1 MVRNDYEVMIM
12 RPFSCSFHTYP
23 HYRSKGSPEGSVVL
37 RIESGDRRVSA
48 ESWSKILYVA
58 AGTDPFKLID
68 AGGCNVFKSHT
79 HMDGLG

>member
-1 MVRNDYEVMIM
+1 M
-12 RPFSCSFHTYP
+12 
-23 HYRSKGSPEGSVVL
+23 L

-68 AGGCNVFKSHT
+68 AGECNVFKAHT
-79 HMDGLG
+79 HIDGLG